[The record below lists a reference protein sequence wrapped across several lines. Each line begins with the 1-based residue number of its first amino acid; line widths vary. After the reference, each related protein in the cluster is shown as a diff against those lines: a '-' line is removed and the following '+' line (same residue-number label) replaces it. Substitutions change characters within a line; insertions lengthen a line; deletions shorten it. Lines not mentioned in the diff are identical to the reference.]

1 LIVGLISVAIALCVV
16 GVGIFMFFSNSE
28 ESYPEFLTSHDWESC
43 DPEIS
48 CTESI
53 NFREDGGFS
62 YHCGCGSPVEDYD
75 LFDSYT
81 YDSENN
87 VIKVKGLGTRKIKV
101 LYYDETM
108 LFLKLPDGAFKY
120 FINED
125 AISIDEEFDFARDM
139 LEEAQLYVNI
149 REGDGEH
156 ITIVPQHYSAD
167 ELERYE
173 DLEFCAPV
181 AKDAKVYWVY
191 YKVVGD
197 DNFKDLAS
205 SEKVTAKIL
214 PKLEATYGDTLRT
227 VTLPAGWDW
236 SFDAG
241 DPEETTVGDAGEY
254 EEDVDH
260 NSRPRGQESK
270 NASFLG
276 KQGGGVG
283 IW

>member
-1 LIVGLISVAIALCVV
+1 MPKERERKRKAKMKNKLALIISLISVAVALAVIGV
-16 GVGIFMFFSNSE
+16 GVFIFFSNDE
-28 ESYPEFLTSHDWESC
+28 GSYPEFLTSHDWESC
-43 DPEIS
+43 DSEIS

-81 YDSENN
+81 YDSKNN
-87 VIKVKGLGTRKIKV
+87 VINVKGLGTRKIKV

-125 AISIDEEFDFARDM
+125 AISIDEEFDFVRDM

-173 DLEFCAPV
+173 GLEFCAPV
-181 AKDAKVYWVY
+181 AKDAKIHTLY
-191 YKVVGD
+191 
-197 DNFKDLAS
+197 
-205 SEKVTAKIL
+205 AKIENG
-214 PKLEATYGDTLRT
+214 KESY
-227 VTLPAGWDW
+227 
-236 SFDAG
+236 
-241 DPEETTVGDAGEY
+241 EY
-254 EEDVDH
+254 EEISFEGAFETADNSMTGAYVDF
-260 NSRPRGQESK
+260 NEKGEITTVIIYG
-270 NASFLG
+270 ATE
-276 KQGGGVG
+276 
-283 IW
+283 IWG